1 MHCRANARVIFRRDQ
16 RDFAPVDF
24 RLQVA
29 YGVVIHLEGGDAT
42 QRTLH
47 QFPRISTDEWHR
59 PFAHVRPN
67 LAKLVEGHG
76 VEGRGFDVSCDIKL
90 RQSAA
95 HFRRRLDGERDRHRA
110 SWIPCFG
117 CARISDS
124 AGYGSRFASARARDD
139 AHRTVHC
146 RCGSPLRII

>member
-67 LAKLVEGHG
+67 LAKLVEGRG

-90 RQSAA
+90 RQS
-95 HFRRRLDGERDRHRA
+95 L
-110 SWIPCFG
+110 
-117 CARISDS
+117 RIS
-124 AGYGSRFASARARDD
+124 AAALTENVTAIVLRGFHALV
-139 AHRTVHC
+139 AHA
-146 RCGSPLRII
+146 